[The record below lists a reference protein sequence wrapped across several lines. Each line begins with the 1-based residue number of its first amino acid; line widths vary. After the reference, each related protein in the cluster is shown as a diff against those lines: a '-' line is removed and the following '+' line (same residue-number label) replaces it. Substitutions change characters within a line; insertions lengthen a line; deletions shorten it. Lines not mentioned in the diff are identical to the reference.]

1 MSIVNLDIDRLSI
14 SLHGV
19 SAGVAQEA
27 VADLAQELRRRLSNL
42 PPQSLPSL
50 DMGGLAIGPLQANS
64 TLDAT
69 SLRDLIADRLVQALF
84 DRQGDRHAATTIDQ
98 EEIV

>member
-27 VADLAQELRRRLSNL
+27 VADLAQALRRRLASL
-42 PPQSLPSL
+42 PPQSLPTL
-50 DMGGLAIGPLQANS
+50 DMSGLAIGPLQAHG

-84 DRQGDRHAATTIDQ
+84 DRQATAVVE

>member
-1 MSIVNLDIDRLSI
+1 MSNVNLDIDRLSI

-27 VADLAQELRRRLSNL
+27 VADLAQELRRRLASL

-50 DMGGLAIGPLQANS
+50 DMGGLAVGPLNAS
-64 TLDAT
+64 GTLDAT

-84 DRQGDRHAATTIDQ
+84 DRQGDPQAVEH
-98 EEIV
+98 EEIL

>member
-1 MSIVNLDIDRLSI
+1 MSIVNLDIDRLSL

-19 SAGVAQEA
+19 SASIAQEA
-27 VADLAQELRRRLSNL
+27 VADLAQELRRRLSRL

-50 DMGGLAIGPLQANS
+50 DMGGLAIGPLQASS

-84 DRQGDRHAATTIDQ
+84 DRQATQTVDQ
-98 EEIV
+98 EEVV